1 MPTRNEIEQHFRRYD
16 RRATEN
22 MRQLRREGRNIAVP
36 VREPSK
42 ASREQL
48 RTRAKFGQRKA
59 IEVINRKQPLKD
71 PRGFPTPAAM
81 QFRRWGYKLPTGVM
95 EVRQILKQSRN
106 YLRAVD
112 NEE

>member
-48 RTRAKFGQRKA
+48 RTRAKFGQ
-59 IEVINRKQPLKD
+59 
-71 PRGFPTPAAM
+71 
-81 QFRRWGYKLPTGVM
+81 
-95 EVRQILKQSRN
+95 
-106 YLRAVD
+106 
-112 NEE
+112 